1 MNPPESFQSLHEEAE
16 WLVQRYFPRLGPE
29 LVSLFLKE
37 GKLLT
42 VEPQSTLIREGQ
54 YIKVIP
60 VVLRGLVK
68 VSITSDVKEFLLY
81 YIEAKESCIMSFAAG
96 LHNDPSR
103 VTAVAEEESLL
114 LLLPTEQVKQWTETY
129 PAFNKLFMELFDQ
142 RYQDLLQN
150 IQLVL
155 FHNLDD
161 RLLHYLQERGQHT
174 HRAVIDLSHRRIAQ
188 DMGTAREVITRTL
201 QRLEMEGKIRQKN
214 DGIELI

>member
-1 MNPPESFQSLHEEAE
+1 MNPPQSFQSLHEEAE
-16 WLVQRYFPRLGPE
+16 WLVQRYFPRLGTE
-29 LVSLFLKE
+29 LVNLFLQE
-37 GKLLT
+37 GKLVS
-42 VEPQSTLIREGQ
+42 VESQSTLIREGQ

-68 VSITSDVKEFLLY
+68 VFIASETKELLLY

-103 VTAVAEEESLL
+103 INAITEEDSLL
-114 LLLPTEQVKQWTETY
+114 LLLPTEKVKEWTEIY

-155 FHNLDD
+155 FHNLDE
-161 RLLHYLQERGQHT
+161 RLLHYLQERGRHT
-174 HRAVIDLSHRRIAQ
+174 HKPVVELSHRRIAQ
-188 DMGTAREVITRTL
+188 DLGTAREVITRTM
-201 QRLEMEGKIRQKN
+201 QRLENEGKIRQKDN
-214 DGIELI
+214 GIELV